1 MTECLFIDFGAIG
14 MGKSGLKVLLSQF
27 TPPKLVRCCNYYLF
41 LCSCTLFILSKGSV
55 TPLVQGCMLEAED
68 GMIRPQFLSD
78 EEEQDGDILTP
89 ISLLYPMLS
98 FFFALKPDKFKIWD
112 FFFLLSVPTNF
123 MVTLIS
129 IYEVTM
135 LLPCLS
141 PAHTAINWMPS
152 GRGGFAMFAF
162 IPWVFSALKAEALHV
177 TEWMKQKFN
186 FPALHPSFSTDKVYM
201 LPSAPCFPQ
210 ITAFL
215 FSFLGRLMEHL
226 WLRLVLCTVQVIWLG
241 SWVLGQAVDFTHW
254 LVSSS
259 QWCLF
264 CWKLQRHLGG

>member
-1 MTECLFIDFGAIG
+1 MLQ
-14 MGKSGLKVLLSQF
+14 LLSF
-27 TPPKLVRCCNYYLF
+27 PLF
-41 LCSCTLFILSKGSV
+41 LHLVHSQQRICDPVGSGV
-55 TPLVQGCMLEAED
+55 YAGGRGWHDQTTIPLWWGRTRWWYLNTYFTSVSYVV
-68 GMIRPQFLSD
+68 F
-78 EEEQDGDILTP
+78 
-89 ISLLYPMLS
+89 

-201 LPSAPCFPQ
+201 LPSAPCFPH

-215 FSFLGRLMEHL
+215 FSFWEG
-226 WLRLVLCTVQVIWLG
+226 
-241 SWVLGQAVDFTHW
+241 
-254 LVSSS
+254 
-259 QWCLF
+259 
-264 CWKLQRHLGG
+264 